1 MATTDKRPLPSVM
14 ADLAKAGVT
23 GVLSA
28 TANDETREIMYTRG
42 EIRAARSYVEDEKLG
57 TWLVSRDKITEDD
70 RALMLLAQGGGAAKP
85 FGQILVNKG
94 YLTLEELDAELEQL
108 ALEIIRR
115 AAKAPGTSYEF
126 IDGGG
131 EGQLDTLPNVIT
143 AEVVQLAAREFRDV
157 DAIREVIGDLEQKV
171 KISGSL
177 NDMLGDVQLTPT
189 EGFLLSRLDAAGS
202 LAGLIRLSSLPEEQ
216 TYTTLYTLLLSGT
229 VIIGDGEESEPVVP
243 TAGEE
248 KLAEEPPAKHVEEA
262 AEELTEDVVDF
273 TERQLEERRYILK
286 LSEDV
291 TKVDHYQ
298 ALGLKRSANPGE
310 VKEAWDKIQN
320 RFSAETPVP
329 YLRDMT
335 AHLERI
341 VERGRAAYEVLS
353 AFKARA
359 RYDEILKSM
368 AKDSKQVEE
377 PEKAAADAKARK
389 TLVEANLKRANEL
402 IKEDELYLAIQLL
415 EQACAIEPRPAELI
429 KLSRLLQRN
438 PLWVNRALACL
449 RRAIEANPRSI
460 EAWLELANFW
470 RRRNHAERQRKSLER
485 VLAID
490 PDHAEANQ
498 MYKDLVGNRELQRLL
513 RRARSMR

>member
-1 MATTDKRPLPSVM
+1 MAKKDKRPLPSVM

-28 TANDETREIMYTRG
+28 AANDETREIMYTRG
-42 EIRAARSYVEDEKLG
+42 EIRAARSYVEEEKLG
-57 TWLVSRDKITEDD
+57 TWLVSREKITEDD

-115 AAKAPGTSYEF
+115 AAKAPGTSCEF

-131 EGQLDTLPNVIT
+131 EGQLDTLPNVVT
-143 AEVVQLAAREFRDV
+143 AEVVQLAAREFQDI
-157 DAIREVIGDLEQKV
+157 DAIRKVIGDLEQTV

-177 NDMLGDVQLTPT
+177 SDMLGDVQLTPT
-189 EGFLLSRLDAAGS
+189 EGFLLSRLDAAGDV
-202 LAGLIRLSSLPEEQ
+202 AGLIRLSSLPEEQ
-216 TYTTLYTLLLSGT
+216 TYTVLYTLLLSGT
-229 VIIGDGEESEPVVP
+229 VIVGDGVESEPIVP
-243 TAGEE
+243 TAE
-248 KLAEEPPAKHVEEA
+248 EEPPDTAVEEEEEIEQS
-262 AEELTEDVVDF
+262 AEEDF
-273 TERQLEERRYILK
+273 DFSERQLEERRYILK

-298 ALGLKRSANPGE
+298 ALGLKRDANPGE
-310 VKEAWDKIQN
+310 VKAAWEKIQE
-320 RFSAETPVP
+320 RFSAESPVSH
-329 YLRDMT
+329 LRDMT

-353 AFKARA
+353 TFKARA
-359 RYDEILKSM
+359 RYDEILKSI
-368 AKDSKQVEE
+368 AKESKPIEE

-389 TLVEANLKRANEL
+389 NLVEANFKRADEL

-415 EQACAIEPRPAELI
+415 EQACALEPRPRELI

-449 RRAIEANPRSI
+449 RRAIEADPRNI
-460 EAWLELANFW
+460 EAWLELADFW

-490 PDHAEANQ
+490 PDHDQANQ
-498 MYKDLVGNRELQRLL
+498 MYKDLVGSRELQRLL
-513 RRARSMR
+513 KRARSMR

>member
-1 MATTDKRPLPSVM
+1 MATTDKRPLPSLM

-28 TANDETREIMYTRG
+28 IADEETREIMFTRG
-42 EIRAARSYVEDEKLG
+42 EIRAARSYVEEEKLG
-57 TWLVSRDKITEDD
+57 TWLVSRQKITEDD
-70 RALMLLAQGGGAAKP
+70 RALMLLAQGGGATKP

-115 AAKAPGTSYEF
+115 AAKAPGTSCEF

-131 EGQLDTLPNVIT
+131 EGQLDTLPNVVT
-143 AEVVQLAAREFRDV
+143 AEVVQLAAREFQDI
-157 DAIREVIGDLEQKV
+157 DAIRQVIGAPDQTV

-177 NDMLGDVQLTPT
+177 NDMLEDVQLTPT
-189 EGFLLSRLDAAGS
+189 EGFLLSRLDAAKDV
-202 LAGLIRLSSLPEEQ
+202 AGLIRLASLPEEQ
-216 TYTTLYTLLLSGT
+216 AYTTLYTLLLSGT
-229 VIIGDGEESEPVVP
+229 VIVGDGVESEPIVP
-243 TAGEE
+243 TAEEE
-248 KLAEEPPAKHVEEA
+248 KPPERRIEEEA
-262 AEELTEDVVDF
+262 EQPSEDEVDF

-291 TKVDHYQ
+291 TKVDHYK
-298 ALGLKRSANPGE
+298 ALGLTPEANPGE
-310 VKEAWDKIQN
+310 VKDAWEKIQT
-320 RFSAETPVP
+320 RFSAENPVS
-329 YLRDMT
+329 YLLDMT

-341 VERGRAAYEVLS
+341 IERGRAAYDVLS
-353 AFKARA
+353 LFRARA
-359 RYDEILKSM
+359 RYDEILKSL
-368 AKDSKQVEE
+368 AKDRKQIEE

-389 TLVEANLKRANEL
+389 MLVEANLKRANEL

-415 EQACAIEPRPAELI
+415 EQACALEPRPAELI
-429 KLSRLLQRN
+429 KLSGLLQRN

-449 RRAIEANPRSI
+449 RRAIEADPRNV
-460 EAWLELANFW
+460 EAWLELADFW

-490 PDHAEANQ
+490 PDHEQANQ
-498 MYKDLVGNRELQRLL
+498 MYKDLVGSRELQRLL
-513 RRARSMR
+513 KRARSMR

>member
-1 MATTDKRPLPSVM
+1 MATKDNRPLPSVM

-28 TANDETREIMYTRG
+28 AVNDDTREIMYTRG

-57 TWLVSRDKITEDD
+57 TWLVSREKLTEDD

-115 AAKAPGTSYEF
+115 AAKAPGTSCEF
-126 IDGGG
+126 IEGGG
-131 EGQLDTLPNVIT
+131 EGQLDTLPNVVT
-143 AEVVQLAAREFRDV
+143 AEVVQLAAREFQDV
-157 DAIREVIGDLEQKV
+157 DAIRKVIGDLEQTV

-189 EGFLLSRLDAAGS
+189 EGFLLSRLDAAGDVAS
-202 LAGLIRLSSLPEEQ
+202 LIRLSSLPEEQ

-229 VIIGDGEESEPVVP
+229 VIIGDGEESEPIVP
-243 TAGEE
+243 TAEE
-248 KLAEEPPAKHVEEA
+248 ETPPERQVEEEAEEP
-262 AEELTEDVVDF
+262 TGGDFDF

-298 ALGLKRSANPGE
+298 ALGLKREANPGE
-310 VKEAWDKIQN
+310 VKEAWEKIQT
-320 RFSAETPVP
+320 RFSAENPVSH
-329 YLRDMT
+329 LRDMT

-359 RYDEILKSM
+359 RYDEIMKSL
-368 AKDSKQVEE
+368 AKDSKKIEE

-389 TLVEANLKRANEL
+389 ALVEANLKRANEL

-415 EQACAIEPRPAELI
+415 EQACALEPRPQELI

-449 RRAIEANPRSI
+449 RRAIEANPRDV
-460 EAWLELANFW
+460 EAWLELADFW

-490 PDHAEANQ
+490 PDHDQANQ
-498 MYKDLVGNRELQRLL
+498 MYKDLVGSRELQRLL
-513 RRARSMR
+513 KRARSMR

>member
-1 MATTDKRPLPSVM
+1 M
-14 ADLAKAGVT
+14 ADLARSQVTGALSAKAGD
-23 GVLSA
+23 A
-28 TANDETREIMYTRG
+28 TREIMFTRG
-42 EIRAARSYVEDEKLG
+42 EVRAARSYVEEEKLG
-57 TWLVSRDKITEDD
+57 AWLVGRNKITEDD

-94 YLTLEELDAELEQL
+94 YMTLEELDAELEQL

-115 AAKAPGTSYEF
+115 AAKAHGTKCAF
-126 IDGGG
+126 TDGGG

-143 AEVVQLAAREFRDV
+143 AEVVLLAAREFQDV
-157 DAIREVIGDLEQKV
+157 DSIREVIGPTDQSI

-177 NDMLGDVQLTPT
+177 NDMLEDVQLTPT
-189 EGFLLSRLDAAGS
+189 EGFLLSRLDAARNV
-202 LAGLIRLSSLPEEQ
+202 AGLIQLSSLPEEQ
-216 TYTTLYTLLLSGT
+216 TYVALYTLLMSGT
-229 VIIGDGEESEPVVP
+229 VVIGDGEQVISTPPPPEVDKDTPKEAPVR
-243 TAGEE
+243 
-248 KLAEEPPAKHVEEA
+248 EA
-262 AEELTEDVVDF
+262 AEPPPVDDEF
-273 TERQLEERRYILK
+273 DFSERQLEERRYILR

-291 TKVDHYQ
+291 TKVDHYS
-298 ALGLKRSANPGE
+298 ALDLKRDANPGE
-310 VKEAWDKIQN
+310 VKDAWEKIQQ
-320 RFSAETPVP
+320 RFSVESPVSH
-329 YLRDMT
+329 LRDMT

-353 AFKARA
+353 VSRGRE
-359 RYDEILKSM
+359 RYDEILRSL
-368 AKDSKQVEE
+368 AKDRTKIDE

-389 TLVEANLKRANEL
+389 MLVEANLKRANEL

-415 EQACAIEPRPAELI
+415 EQACALEPRPVELI

-449 RRAIEANPRSI
+449 RRAIEADPRNVD
-460 EAWLELANFW
+460 AWLELADFW

-490 PDHAEANQ
+490 PDNAQANQ

-513 RRARSMR
+513 RRARQMR

>member
-1 MATTDKRPLPSVM
+1 MATMDKRPLPSVM

-28 TANDETREIMYTRG
+28 TADEATREVMFTRG

-57 TWLVSRDKITEDD
+57 AWLVSRGKITEDD

-115 AAKAPGTSYEF
+115 AARTRGTSCEF

-131 EGQLDTLPNVIT
+131 EGQLDTLPNVVT
-143 AEVVQLAAREFRDV
+143 AEVVQLAAREFQDI
-157 DAIREVIGDLEQKV
+157 DAIRKVIGELDQPV
-171 KISGSL
+171 KMSGTL

-189 EGFLLSRLDAAGS
+189 EGFLLSRLDGTQDV
-202 LAGLIRLSSLPEEQ
+202 AGLIRLSSLPEDQ
-216 TYTTLYTLLLSGT
+216 AYTTLYTLLLSGT
-229 VIIGDGEESEPVVP
+229 LIVGDGGESEPILP
-243 TAGEE
+243 PPGEE
-248 KLAEEPPAKHVEEA
+248 RPPEARVEEE
-262 AEELTEDVVDF
+262 AEQSTEEDDIDF
-273 TERQLEERRYILK
+273 SERQLEERRYILK

-298 ALGLKRSANPGE
+298 ALGLKRDANPNE
-310 VKEAWDKIQN
+310 VKDAWDKIQD
-320 RFSAETPVP
+320 RFSAENPVP
-329 YLRDMT
+329 HLRDMT

-353 AFKARA
+353 AYKARA
-359 RYDEILKSM
+359 RYDEILKSL
-368 AKDSKQVEE
+368 AKDKKSIEE
-377 PEKAAADAKARK
+377 PAKAAADAKARK

-415 EQACAIEPRPAELI
+415 EQACALEPRPNELI

-438 PLWVNRALACL
+438 PLWVNRALSCL
-449 RRAIEANPRSI
+449 RRAIEADPRNI
-460 EAWLELANFW
+460 DAWLELADFW

-490 PDHAEANQ
+490 PDHDKANQ